1 MIGGS
6 LVPEPLRTE
15 RLDSVEPV
23 HPTDFSVFRY
33 GLGLEAFGPLLGHD
47 GAIPGYQTFMGFD
60 PDRKLT
66 IVVLCNLRDGPAG
79 GRPANEI
86 AQAISAGLTE

>member
-1 MIGGS
+1 M
-6 LVPEPLRTE
+6 
-15 RLDSVEPV
+15 
-23 HPTDFSVFRY
+23 FRY